1 MCLIHNYTIYI
12 IIDSCFLCNL
22 FWHISLELL
31 WSKLLVC
38 KCYWVGDCGRSNGKC
53 FCCLQTLAKNC
64 FGAKKKKKWK
74 RLNLFFSQDEHPSLR
89 SMVFTS
95 KEDDL
100 FYILCKSSCCEAL
113 WSSHETRNCIFPNH
127 VSTLWLVPFS
137 PHSHSKVGALV
148 LVLE

>member
-31 WSKLLVC
+31 WSKLSVC
-38 KCYWVGDCGRSNGKC
+38 KCYWVGDCCRSCGKC
-53 FCCLQTLAKNC
+53 SCCLQTLAKNC
-64 FGAKKKKKWK
+64 FGGKKK
-74 RLNLFFSQDEHPSLR
+74 RLNPFFSQVEHPSLR
-89 SMVFTS
+89 SSRMVFTL
-95 KEDDL
+95 KEDEL
-100 FYILCKSSCCEAL
+100 FYILCKRACYEAL
-113 WSSHETRNCIFPNH
+113 WSSPETRNCIFPNH